1 MGVLGDRM
9 KQAYGEFCSRHTES
23 VQLYKDL
30 HKSDRKVQLFAKV
43 IFPFTPVYLLCC
55 STCVYYFFFESDVR
69 ITGTALRKIVIY
81 FSEMFS
87 E

>member
-55 STCVYYFFFESDVR
+55 SILFFFKSDVR